1 MNVKKILL
9 IDDSDIDNFINK
21 SVLQKANIADE
32 IIIETSAKDALT
44 YLKNVMDDESNS
56 FPDVIFLDIK
66 MPVMDGFEFL
76 DEYVHFPEHAKSK
89 CIIFM
94 LSSSIDPR
102 DAERAK
108 QVKEVKSYFTKPLTQ
123 NLINTVL
130 NSL

>member
-1 MNVKKILL
+1 MNLKKILL

-44 YLKNVMDDESNS
+44 YLKNVMDESNS

-76 DEYVHFPEHAKSK
+76 EEYIHFPEHAKSK

-94 LSSSIDPR
+94 LSSSIDPK
-102 DAERAK
+102 DALRA
-108 QVKEVKSYFTKPLTQ
+108 QQFKEVKKYFTKPLTQ
-123 NLINTVL
+123 NFIDAFLEYL
-130 NSL
+130 